1 MEKGMKARGLL
12 KTLRTIVLVAVA
24 GFLAPSMD
32 ADADTLSAA
41 EAKNV
46 RAVVQAMD
54 KGNWR
59 SAKSRLRKVKNPLA
73 RKIVTWFNLTQ
84 PDTPASYEDIIAF
97 IRENPD
103 WPNQSHLLR
112 RAEENMPAEAK
123 PADILA
129 WFDKYPPISIDGL
142 TRQGAALV
150 AVGRKEEGRE
160 ILRKAWIGG
169 NFGKRQQKDF
179 YRLYRKYLTREDH
192 IKRLD
197 SLIWDGRYWQARRML
212 WKVDPKYRALAEARL
227 MLMRMEGNVD
237 AAIRRVPAAL
247 KNDPGLV
254 YERLRWRRRKGRDLD
269 ARELLVPPPA
279 DLVRPEKWWKERAKL
294 ARRALDRG
302 HISEAYRLVKDHRL
316 SQGIGFAE
324 SEWLA
329 GWIALRFLGDNQ
341 IALDHFAAMFKVVKY
356 PVSRARAAYWA
367 ARAAEALGE
376 TKTASR
382 WYESAARYV
391 TAYYGQLAAARI
403 APGHPLEVPP
413 SPAPSPAEA
422 KDFANRELTRVVRL
436 LSELKLDD
444 LMRPFILALAEQ
456 RESLTWKILT
466 AELAE
471 DHGRSDLAVATA
483 KEINSDG
490 VEMTGAGYPVLKPP
504 PHKGKNGTPLVE
516 LPLIMAMI
524 RQESAFRT
532 HARSRAGARGLMQIM
547 PATGK
552 KVARQLGI
560 PYSRRRLTTDAD
572 YNMRLGQAYLTG
584 MVEEFG
590 GSYVLALAAYNAGPA
605 RARKWIRDNGN
616 PQDGSVD
623 AVDWIEMIPFDE
635 TRDYVQRVLEN
646 LQIYRARLAKTKVAF
661 NLEKDLQR

>member
-1 MEKGMKARGLL
+1 MKARGLL
-12 KTLRTIVLVAVA
+12 KALRTIVLVAVA

-32 ADADTLSAA
+32 ADANTLSAA

-46 RAVVQAMD
+46 RAVIQAMD

-59 SAKSRLRKVKNPLA
+59 SAKSRLKKVKNPLA
-73 RKIVTWFNLTQ
+73 LKIVTWFNLTQ

-129 WFDKYPPISIDGL
+129 WFDKYPPVSIDGL

-197 SLIWDGRYWQARRML
+197 GLIWDGRYWQARRML

-279 DLVRPEKWWKERAKL
+279 DLVRPEKWWKERANL

-413 SPAPSPAEA
+413 SPAPSPAEV
-422 KDFANRELTRVVRL
+422 KDFASRELTRVVRL

-471 DHGRSDLAVATA
+471 DHGRSDLAVAMA
-483 KEINSDG
+483 KEVNSDG
-490 VEMTGAGYPVLKPP
+490 VEMTRAGYPILKPP
-504 PHKGKNGTPLVE
+504 PHKGKNVAPPVE
-516 LPLIMAMI
+516 LPLILAMI
-524 RQESAFRT
+524 RQESAFRA

-584 MVEEFG
+584 MVEKFG

-616 PQDGSVD
+616 PQDGSID
-623 AVDWIEMIPFDE
+623 TVDWIEMIPFDE